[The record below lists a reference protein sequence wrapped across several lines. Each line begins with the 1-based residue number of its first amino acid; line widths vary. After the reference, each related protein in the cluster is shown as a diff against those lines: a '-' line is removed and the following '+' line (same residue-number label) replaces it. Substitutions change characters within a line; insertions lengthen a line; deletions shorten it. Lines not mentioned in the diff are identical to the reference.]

1 MINLPVQSM
10 WAKAV
15 TRVVREMNIHRLEHT
30 TFAWTPQGH
39 TWDSGAPKRGLNLI
53 KVCSVIPTQKGV
65 WRGLEGIVKDP
76 IPFRSSL
83 GTKEFSPIHM
93 YCEGFREIFFPF
105 SSPIHMIIYSS
116 KQTSILFNSNQTC
129 PYTDIQCLKH
139 RFHIKSHHFPGF
151 NCLNSASEPDH
162 GNNTHSF
169 GELW

>member
-53 KVCSVIPTQKGV
+53 KVCSVIPSQKGV

-76 IPFRSSL
+76 IPFRSCL
-83 GTKEFSPIHM
+83 GTKEF
-93 YCEGFREIFFPF
+93 
-105 SSPIHMIIYSS
+105 SPIHMIIYSS